1 MTHFVHLCVIQAEM
15 GLNGRNI
22 FGQKR
27 LDFMFRLA
35 CSILGRSDEAQDM
48 MQDVAERILR
58 REGSLDEVGNID
70 AFITRSVRNA
80 CIDRLRRRKETT
92 PKIPEVPDEKSP
104 DRWSDRQLVHRA
116 MARLPERQRLAI
128 HLKDIEGYSG
138 KEIADILETD
148 EANVRTI
155 LSRGRRALRA
165 IIEKEIGYGI

>member
-1 MTHFVHLCVIQAEM
+1 ME
-15 GLNGRNI
+15 LNGRNI

-48 MQDVAERILR
+48 MQDVAERVLR
-58 REGSLDEVGNID
+58 KQEGLQEVENID
-70 AFITRSVRNA
+70 AFLTRSVRNA
-80 CIDRLRRRKETT
+80 CIDRLRRRRDTT

-104 DRWSDRQLVHRA
+104 EGWSDRQLVHKA
-116 MARLPERQRLAI
+116 LARLPEKQRLAV

-138 KEIADILETD
+138 KEIARILETD
-148 EANVRTI
+148 EANARTI
-155 LSRGRRALRA
+155 LSRGRRALRE

>member
-1 MTHFVHLCVIQAEM
+1 ME
-15 GLNGRNI
+15 LNGRNI

-48 MQDVAERILR
+48 MQDVAERVLR
-58 REGSLDEVGNID
+58 KQDGLQEVENID
-70 AFITRSVRNA
+70 AFLTRSVRNA
-80 CIDRLRRRKETT
+80 CIDSLRRRKDTT
-92 PKIPEVPDEKSP
+92 PKIPEVPDERSP
-104 DRWSDRQLVHRA
+104 EGWSDRQLVHKA
-116 MARLPERQRLAI
+116 LARLPEKQRLAV

-138 KEIADILETD
+138 KEIARILETD

-155 LSRGRRALRA
+155 LSRGRRALRE

>member
-1 MTHFVHLCVIQAEM
+1 
-15 GLNGRNI
+15 
-22 FGQKR
+22 
-27 LDFMFRLA
+27 MFRLA

-48 MQDVAERILR
+48 MQDVAERVLR
-58 REGSLDEVGNID
+58 KQGSLQEVENID
-70 AFITRSVRNA
+70 AFLTRSVRNA
-80 CIDRLRRRKETT
+80 CIDRLRRRKDTT

-104 DRWSDRQLVHRA
+104 EGWSDRQLVHRA

-155 LSRGRRALRA
+155 LSRGRRALRE

>member
-1 MTHFVHLCVIQAEM
+1 ME
-15 GLNGRNI
+15 LNGRNI

-35 CSILGRSDEAQDM
+35 CSILGRSDEAEDM

-80 CIDRLRRRKETT
+80 CIDRLRRRKDTT

-116 MARLPERQRLAI
+116 MARLPERPESTE
-128 HLKDIEGYSG
+128 DS
-138 KEIADILETD
+138 
-148 EANVRTI
+148 
-155 LSRGRRALRA
+155 SRRSFFSESASVWTCMYIRPER
-165 IIEKEIGYGI
+165 

>member
-1 MTHFVHLCVIQAEM
+1 ME
-15 GLNGRNI
+15 LNGRNI

-116 MARLPERQRLAI
+116 MVLLPERQRLAI

-155 LSRGRRALRA
+155 LSRGRRALRE

>member
-1 MTHFVHLCVIQAEM
+1 ME
-15 GLNGRNI
+15 LNGKDI

-58 REGSLDEVGNID
+58 RQDKMDDVGNVD
-70 AFITRSVRNA
+70 AFLTRAVRNA
-80 CIDRLRRRKETT
+80 CIDSLRRRKDTT

-116 MARLPERQRLAI
+116 LARLPERQRLAI
-128 HLKDIEGYSG
+128 HLKDIEGYSI
-138 KEIADILETD
+138 KELAGILETD

-155 LSRGRRALRA
+155 LSRGRKALRET
-165 IIEKEIGYGI
+165 IEKEIGYGI

>member
-1 MTHFVHLCVIQAEM
+1 M
-15 GLNGRNI
+15 GLNGKNI
-22 FGQKR
+22 FVQKR

-58 REGSLDEVGNID
+58 REGSLDEVGNIA

-155 LSRGRRALRA
+155 LSRGRRALRE

>member
-1 MTHFVHLCVIQAEM
+1 ME
-15 GLNGRNI
+15 LNGRNI

-27 LDFMFRLA
+27 LDFMYRLA

-48 MQDVAERILR
+48 MQDVAERVLR
-58 REGSLDEVGNID
+58 KQGSLQEVENID
-70 AFITRSVRNA
+70 AFLTRSVRNA
-80 CIDRLRRRKETT
+80 CIDRLRRRKDMT

-104 DRWSDRQLVHRA
+104 EGWSDRQLVHKA
-116 MARLPERQRLAI
+116 LARLPEKQRLAV

-138 KEIADILETD
+138 KEIARILETD

-155 LSRGRRALRA
+155 LSRGRRALRE